1 MATHQI
7 GLQTVAY
14 LEIKSWRQRAKNH
27 HTFIITFIKMRSSIL
42 NFVDKIYYQR
52 KKVVFSNLIIFYD
65 YVLTID

>member
-14 LEIKSWRQRAKNH
+14 LEIKSWRQTAKNH